1 MYNRDFLKYFRINK
15 FFLQF
20 CGVMPFLTWGFFV
33 NGIFMLMSICTCL
46 FLTLPGFYIMI
57 SRLKIM
63 ATTKILNIFCDLI
76 EILVVAFQVM
86 LLLPKRRKL
95 VNLVNLCNDLWENI
109 KNKEEAEIVT
119 GYASI
124 ALYLTY
130 GFSINVFFALL
141 ALLIQPLLSEFIYNS
156 NGTMII
162 SKELPYSSGIFHE
175 NVQYFNIWYA
185 LQIPAGLWSIIPIIG
200 IDTAIAFFVFHACAH
215 FKLLQFQISK
225 LNPINSDLKNNNNN
239 NNLNNNTFVE
249 IVRIIKQHQRVLNYS
264 AAVEDV
270 FSPVV
275 LMQAILSI
283 TAICGFGFN
292 FLMVNGGQ
300 NTATYAVHLIGG
312 IFQLLIFCWPPN
324 NLLFESMSIG
334 FSAYN
339 SPWYGWTKKERQLIE
354 IITFRSQKFAY
365 LSAGKFAY
373 MSLQAFTSILSSA
386 FSFFTLLRRVV

>member
-1 MYNRDFLKYFRINK
+1 
-15 FFLQF
+15 
-20 CGVMPFLTWGFFV
+20 
-33 NGIFMLMSICTCL
+33 
-46 FLTLPGFYIMI
+46 
-57 SRLKIM
+57 
-63 ATTKILNIFCDLI
+63 
-76 EILVVAFQVM
+76 M

-185 LQIPAGLWSIIPIIG
+185 LQIPAGLMSIIPIIG

-239 NNLNNNTFVE
+239 LNNNTFVE
-249 IVRIIKQHQRVLNYS
+249 IVRIIKQHQRVL
-264 AAVEDV
+264 
-270 FSPVV
+270 
-275 LMQAILSI
+275 
-283 TAICGFGFN
+283 
-292 FLMVNGGQ
+292 
-300 NTATYAVHLIGG
+300 
-312 IFQLLIFCWPPN
+312 
-324 NLLFESMSIG
+324 
-334 FSAYN
+334 
-339 SPWYGWTKKERQLIE
+339 K
-354 IITFRSQKFAY
+354 
-365 LSAGKFAY
+365 
-373 MSLQAFTSILSSA
+373 
-386 FSFFTLLRRVV
+386 